1 MESLFFYLL
10 RASVLMVLFYGIY
23 RLFFAQNTFH
33 AANRLTL
40 LCMQLMITVLPLFRY
55 NFLPKEDANVASN
68 TSSVDYTT
76 LIDNSLVLDR
86 TSPEIP
92 WTEILFG
99 LFILGFLFTLF
110 RYLIG
115 LYQIIHIIR
124 TSEKQMQGDRT
135 ILCVTD
141 KIVSPFSWMRYVVI
155 TRAELLESHEAI
167 IHHEKAHMQLHHS
180 FDMILFDLFTA
191 IFWFNPFS
199 WLIRR
204 EMQSI
209 HEYQADNH
217 VLRQGVD
224 TKQYQLLLIRK
235 SAGEFKFAL
244 ANNFR
249 QRDLHKRIKMMKK
262 SKTDQQMKWVY
273 AMVLPALFLSMSL
286 LSVPTLNAKTTL
298 MQNDA
303 TLMPKETAMPIDTG
317 VVEVRVIG
325 YGKMDSTKMSN
336 VPLVIVNGKKVTR
349 EELEG
354 LQPDEIEAINV
365 IKDKKDTEAYGEER
379 REGVILIKTNKK
391 IVDGDTSEVLF
402 TRTTKGT
409 VRIMMDKLTENTP
422 VRVHQFSGS
431 KPLIIIDGEK
441 MAYDFKINSIN
452 PSEIESIEV
461 LKNNSSIDFYGEEAK
476 DGVIIIT
483 RKKKNK

>member
-55 NFLPKEDANVASN
+55 NFLPKDDVNVASN
-68 TSSVDYTT
+68 TSSVNYTT

-86 TSPEIP
+86 TTPEIT

-99 LFILGFLFTLF
+99 LFILGFLFTIF

-124 TSEKQMQGDRT
+124 TSEKQMLGDRT

-155 TRAELLESHEAI
+155 TRAELSESHEAI

-191 IFWFNPFS
+191 VFWFNPFS
-199 WLIRR
+199 WLMRR

-209 HEYQADNH
+209 HEYQADDH

-273 AMVLPALFLSMSL
+273 AMVLPALFLSMTL

-298 MQNDA
+298 MQ
-303 TLMPKETAMPIDTG
+303 KETTLPIDTG

-325 YGKMDSTKMSN
+325 YGKMDSTTMSN
-336 VPLVIVNGKKVTR
+336 VPLVIVNGKKVTG

-354 LQPDEIEAINV
+354 LQPDEIKAITV
-365 IKDKKDTEAYGEER
+365 IKDKKDTEVYGEEG

-402 TRTTKGT
+402 TGTTKST
-409 VRIMMDKLTENTP
+409 VRIMMDTLTENTP
-422 VRVHQFSGS
+422 VRVHQFSGN

-461 LKNNSSIDFYGEEAK
+461 LKNNRSIDLYGEEAK